1 MLLEKDFLQI
11 RGRLLQINNMVQAR
25 EHTSARDVQ
34 HLRKLGSQS
43 AYAPEGGLTPPAF
56 PPHVICELYEREELW
71 HQRKVKKS
79 IITI

>member
-1 MLLEKDFLQI
+1 MYSLGSL
-11 RGRLLQINNMVQAR
+11 VQAR

-43 AYAPEGGLTPPAF
+43 AYVPEGGLAPPAF
-56 PPHVICELYEREELW
+56 PPHVICELYEREEQW